1 MLWLLL
7 FAHTLGAETP
17 RACLERTWHAENY
30 ETKQLEWFVG
40 GRRVY
45 DVWDASARWGVFG
58 GPVAETPAGA
68 HWRADVLS
76 CGYRLLWPDKVG

>member
-40 GRRVY
+40 GRRV
-45 DVWDASARWGVFG
+45 
-58 GPVAETPAGA
+58 
-68 HWRADVLS
+68 
-76 CGYRLLWPDKVG
+76 